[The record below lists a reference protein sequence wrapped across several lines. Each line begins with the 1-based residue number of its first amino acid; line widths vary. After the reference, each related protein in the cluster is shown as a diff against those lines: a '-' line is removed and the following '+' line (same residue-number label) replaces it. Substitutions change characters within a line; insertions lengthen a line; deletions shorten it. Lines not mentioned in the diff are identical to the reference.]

1 MVDGLPRIYD
11 AMLRDHLRRHRQMAF
26 VTGPR
31 QVGKTTTCRAVASA
45 RAYLNWD
52 NDDDRRLIESGPE
65 ALAERLDLHRLRA
78 APRVVV
84 FDELHKY
91 LRWKTL
97 IKGLFDTFEDRARI
111 IVTGSSRLDVY
122 RRGGDSLM
130 GRYFSFRMHPFS
142 IGELARQRLPERP
155 IRPPRAIADADFA
168 ALWRFGG
175 YPEPFRQRDPRFHVR
190 WQALR
195 QQQLVR
201 EDIRDATRIQ
211 ELGQIESLLILLRE
225 RSGSQLIYSALAEQ
239 IRVAVETIRRW
250 IDTLESFHAGFR
262 VRPWATNVAKALRK
276 EPKWYSTS
284 WSEIDDP
291 GARAETF
298 VACHLLKAV
307 HGWTDLG
314 LGNFELRYLRDK
326 DKREVDFL
334 IVRDRKPWFL
344 VEVKSSDTK
353 LSPSLAHFQ
362 RQVGAAHA
370 FQVVLDLDYV
380 DRDCFAGE
388 RPIVVPARTLLS
400 QLL

>member
-26 VTGPR
+26 VSGPR
-31 QVGKTTTCRAVASA
+31 QVGKTTTCRGLASA

-52 NDDDRRLIESGPE
+52 NDDDRRSIESGPE
-65 ALAERLDLHRLRA
+65 ALVERLDLAKLRA
-78 APRVVV
+78 TPKVVV

-91 LRWKTL
+91 RRWKTL
-97 IKGLFDTFEDRARI
+97 VKGLFDTFEDRARI
-111 IVTGSSRLDVY
+111 VVTGSSRLDVY

-130 GRYFSFRMHPFS
+130 GRYFLFRMHPLS
-142 IGELARQRLPERP
+142 IGELARQQVPTQPTRRPRP
-155 IRPPRAIADADFA
+155 IPESDFA

-175 YPEPFRQRDPRFHVR
+175 YPEPFRERDPRFQVR

-211 ELGQIESLLILLRE
+211 ELTQVESLLVLLRE
-225 RSGSQLIYSALAEQ
+225 RSGAQLVYSTLAEQ
-239 IRVAVETIRRW
+239 VRVAVETIRRW
-250 IDTLESFHAGFR
+250 IDTLEGFHAGFR

-276 EPKWYSTS
+276 EPKWYASD
-284 WSEIDDP
+284 WSAVDDP

-298 VACHLLKAV
+298 VACHLLKTV
-307 HGWTDLG
+307 QGWNDLG
-314 LGNFELRYLRDK
+314 LGNFDLRYLRDK
-326 DKREVDFL
+326 EKREVDFL

-344 VEVKSSDTK
+344 VEVKSSDTT

-362 RQVGAAHA
+362 RQVGAPHA
-370 FQVVLDLDYV
+370 FQAVLDLDFV
-380 DRDCFAGE
+380 DRDCFSDHQ
-388 RPIVVPARTLLS
+388 PVVVPARTLLS